1 MRRSELPRHAE
12 SRSPGSSCSFR
23 SFGVSGSQFDFAK
36 VKMSEQREQC
46 QKLEQQKK
54 TQRKKINPKVMNMI
68 ERQVFNPSDFSD
80 VN

>member
-1 MRRSELPRHAE
+1 
-12 SRSPGSSCSFR
+12 
-23 SFGVSGSQFDFAK
+23 
-36 VKMSEQREQC
+36 MSEQREQC